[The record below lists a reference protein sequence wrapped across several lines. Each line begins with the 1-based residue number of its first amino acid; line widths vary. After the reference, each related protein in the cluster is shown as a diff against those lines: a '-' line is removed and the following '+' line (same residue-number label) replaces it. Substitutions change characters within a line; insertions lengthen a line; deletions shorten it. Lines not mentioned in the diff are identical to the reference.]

1 MTHIVLR
8 PLGPVCTSSLSV
20 LPKCALETELICERT
35 PERESVDTPGCR
47 AVLGNTLT
55 TMSTARL
62 VYAGAHHTEHK
73 HKVCHMSTL

>member
-1 MTHIVLR
+1 MIHTVLR
-8 PLGPVCTSSLSV
+8 RLGPLCTSSLSL
-20 LPKCALETELICERT
+20 LPMCALEMICEWT
-35 PERESVDTPGCR
+35 PEGEGVDIPGCG

-62 VYAGAHHTEHK
+62 VCAGAHHTEHK